1 MSTDVAAMGLGE
13 TYSIAA
19 AATWAL
25 GVIGYAKLGRSL
37 APQRLNWLKNLLV
50 LAMLVP
56 ATLWFDGVVAPAL
69 SPLQMLV
76 CALSGL
82 IGIGIADTIY
92 FRSLNALGPGHMGV
106 LGNLYSPLMIV
117 LSFVFLGERLNLQQ
131 LLGFALVSAG
141 VIVVS
146 SSGAGTVPA
155 RGQLRHVLHAAA
167 SILLMAGSVIMVKRI
182 LETHSV
188 WWVSSLRV
196 AGGVAGLWLIGIGG
210 ARAGDAASKAPL
222 PWRRWMLLLLAAF
235 VGQFLSMLFWLNG
248 YKYTSASVA
257 AILNET
263 ASIFI
268 VLFAWLLLGETVSR
282 RRLLGTAMAIAGVAL
297 MLW

>member
-1 MSTDVAAMGLGE
+1 MGLGE

-19 AATWAL
+19 AGTWAL

-50 LAMLVP
+50 LAMLLP
-56 ATLWFDGVVAPAL
+56 GTLWMEGWAGPAL
-69 SPLQMLV
+69 SPLQVLV

-82 IGIGIADTIY
+82 LGIGIADTIY

-106 LGNLYSPLMIV
+106 LGNLYSPMMIV
-117 LSFVFLGERLNLQQ
+117 LSFLFLGERLSAQQ
-131 LLGFALVSAG
+131 LFGFALVSSG
-141 VIVVS
+141 VVVVS
-146 SSGAGTVPA
+146 SSGAGVAPV
-155 RGQLRHVLHAAA
+155 RGHLRHVLYAVAA
-167 SILLMAGSVIMVKRI
+167 ILLMASSVIMVKRI
-182 LETHSV
+182 LESHSV

-196 AGGVAGLWLIGIGG
+196 AGGVAGLWLVG
-210 ARAGDAASKAPL
+210 AVTARERVAAVTPL
-222 PWRRWMLLLLAAF
+222 PWRGWLLLVAAAF
-235 VGQFLSMLFWLNG
+235 VGQFLSMVFWLNG

-268 VLFAWLLLGETVSR
+268 LLFAWLLVGEAISR
-282 RRLLGTAMAIAGVAL
+282 RRLFGAALAIAGVGV

>member
-1 MSTDVAAMGLGE
+1 MGLGE

-25 GVIGYAKLGRSL
+25 GVIGYARLGRSL

-56 ATLWFDGVVAPAL
+56 ATLYFEGWLAPAL

-92 FRSLNALGPGHMGV
+92 FRSLNALGPGHLGV
-106 LGNLYSPLMIV
+106 IGNLYSPLMIV
-117 LSFVFLGERLNLQQ
+117 LSFLFLGERLSGQQ
-131 LLGFALVSAG
+131 IFGFVLVSSG

-146 SSGAGTVPA
+146 SAGAGATPV
-155 RGQLRHVLHAAA
+155 RGQLRHVLHAALA
-167 SILLMAGSVIMVKRI
+167 ILLMAGSVIMVKRI

-196 AGGVAGLWLIGIGG
+196 AGGVAGLWLIGVGTG
-210 ARAGDAASKAPL
+210 RDRSAAAAAPL
-222 PWRRWMLLLLAAF
+222 PWRRWLLLVLAAF

-268 VLFAWLLLGETVSR
+268 VLFAWLLLGEAVSR
-282 RRLLGTAMAIAGVAL
+282 RRLLGAALAISGVGL